1 MLEPWIIG
9 CVINLCGSVV
19 INIGTNLIKY
29 HHTQQQPQHNHNSTP
44 FFSSQLSPAT
54 PSPPTRSLKDNSSQ
68 QHTPQHKHKYKY
80 KHHVH
85 PHSPHSPSTPPS
97 PHSPVLSPSSPLS
110 PPNLNTQPLVS
121 QTSPTAPSSSSSSP
135 AASSASSTPSS
146 TSYTKN
152 VYWYIGFFLFFVGN
166 VSNFISMGF
175 TAQSLLAGLGSIQF
189 ITNVLCSSIILK
201 HPVTTRVLYAT
212 FAIVVGNVLIVC
224 FASHHSDQLTV
235 DQLWLLY
242 TDNQPY
248 QIYCVIL
255 VILVLILYVYYKVS
269 CSPHLTLPLAPHRRR
284 ILQLTRVCAV
294 LSVYPY
300 YQETKKHLRQHHLQ
314 VSPRSWAYKLLPFS
328 YAAISA
334 IIGTQS
340 VLLAKSSSELVRTTL
355 GGKNQFNSPFT
366 YFILTAW
373 ITSMVFWLY
382 RMNAALRKFDGV
394 FIIPVLQVVWTL
406 FSIIGGGVYFREFNA
421 FNGVDI
427 GLFTLGVCIVIF
439 GVYLLAP
446 QTTARTDG
454 SGQGGM
460 EEEEGLGSGEVE
472 RVLTIHTHQPSPLSG
487 HGSPYHTSPD
497 TEMTSLNHHVY
508 SGGALQ
514 PYQIR
519 ELLQSVS
526 GSRYGHS
533 VTHPHHKYMV
543 VSTNSSRSTGTAS
556 APSSPQSERS
566 FDFSSSSGEEEEEE
580 EDVQT
585 EHDNTPDSMS
595 NSPHPSRQSST
606 SPDLSPVRDVAIVL
620 TSAHHTQRIHLQP
633 PEDEK
638 LLLQVTGAVSGS
650 DGSGQ
655 VDAIVSTPSS
665 GYGGVSVMEED
676 EQRHTPRR
684 GSRTRAM
691 SLGLAMPMIDLVE
704 ERS

>member
-1 MLEPWIIG
+1 MLEPWVIG
-9 CVINLCGSVV
+9 CIINLCGSVI

-29 HHTQQQPQHNHNSTP
+29 HHTQQQPQHKDPHTP
-44 FFSSQLSPAT
+44 FFSSQFSPAT
-54 PSPPTRSLKDNSSQ
+54 PSPPTRSLIHGGSRLHPPRHKQ
-68 QHTPQHKHKYKY
+68 KHKH
-80 KHHVH
+80 HI
-85 PHSPHSPSTPPS
+85 HSHQPHSPSTPPS
-97 PHSPVLSPSSPLS
+97 PHSPIISLSSPPSPLS
-110 PPNLNTQPLVS
+110 PPNLTAPSQPLVL
-121 QTSPTAPSSSSSSP
+121 QPSPTVPSSSSSSP
-135 AASSASSTPSS
+135 ASS
-146 TSYTKN
+146 TSTVPYPPKTAS
-152 VYWYIGFFLFFVGN
+152 VYWYVGFTLFFVGN
-166 VSNFISMGF
+166 VSNFVSMGF

-242 TDNQPY
+242 TDNTPY
-248 QIYCVIL
+248 QVYCVIL
-255 VILVLILYVYYKVS
+255 VILVLLAYIYYK
-269 CSPHLTLPLAPHRRR
+269 
-284 ILQLTRVCAV
+284 
-294 LSVYPY
+294 
-300 YQETKKHLRQHHLQ
+300 ETKKRLKLARQQ
-314 VSPRSWAYKLLPFS
+314 PSPRDWAYKLLPFS

-406 FSIIGGGVYFREFNA
+406 FSIIGGGVYFREFSA
-421 FNGVDI
+421 FNAVDI

-446 QTTARTDG
+446 QTPARAE
-454 SGQGGM
+454 GGHGAM
-460 EEEEGLGSGEVE
+460 EDDEGVGVGDVE
-472 RVLTIHTHQPSPLSG
+472 RVLTIATHATSPGSR
-487 HGSPYHTSPD
+487 GSPYRMSPD
-497 TEMTSLNHHVY
+497 TEMTALSHHVY
-508 SGGALQ
+508 SGGVLQ

-519 ELLQSVS
+519 ELLQSVT

-533 VTHPHHKYMV
+533 VAHPHHKYNR
-543 VSTNSSRSTGTAS
+543 VSTNSSRSTGSAS

-566 FDFSSSSGEEEEEE
+566 FDFSSSSSDT
-580 EDVQT
+580 EDEDDEDAAT
-585 EHDNTPDSMS
+585 EHDDTPDSLS
-595 NSPHPSRQSST
+595 SSPHPSRQSST

-633 PEDEK
+633 PDDEK
-638 LLLQVTGAVSGS
+638 LLLAVSGATAHGGGGG
-650 DGSGQ
+650 DGGGQ
-655 VDAIVSTPSS
+655 VLDVIVSTPSS
-665 GYGGVSVMEED
+665 GYGGLSVAEE
-676 EQRHTPRR
+676 EHEPPRR

-704 ERS
+704 ERN